1 VVVIPKNSV
10 DTWKQWK
17 AIEDGGRDDSPLVEV
32 VAAQEH
38 DIGLPSTELLQR
50 CYSEGSTWA
59 WTADMEIG
67 KEGQAEA
74 GEWSVDTRETDTDD
88 AKL

>member
-1 VVVIPKNSV
+1 
-10 DTWKQWK
+10 
-17 AIEDGGRDDSPLVEV
+17 
-32 VAAQEH
+32 
-38 DIGLPSTELLQR
+38 
-50 CYSEGSTWA
+50 
-59 WTADMEIG
+59 MEIG

>member
-10 DTWKQWK
+10 DTWKK
-17 AIEDGGRDDSPLVEV
+17 GKTSEDGGGGDAPRGEV
-32 VAAQEH
+32 VAARGHEMGRQ
-38 DIGLPSTELLQR
+38 STELLQR
-50 CYSEGSTWA
+50 CSGEGSIWA
-59 WTADMEIG
+59 GAADMEIG